1 MVQNFTNTETR
12 RTHPCDSP
20 DFNAF
25 VSARCSTYKE
35 DELSANGRELSV
47 DEEKTLMNGNVV
59 SQIDQLPMKIN
70 FSPTNAPY
78 FDGANLLIAAD
89 CTAYAYANFHEDF
102 INGKITLI
110 GCPKLDECYY
120 SERLAAIFN
129 QNDIKSITV
138 LRMETPCCGGL
149 KYAVIRALQ
158 NWGKMI
164 PWKVV
169 TISKDGRLLD

>member
-1 MVQNFTNTETR
+1 MVQSLTNTETR
-12 RTHPCDSP
+12 KLYPCDSP
-20 DFNAF
+20 DFNAI
-25 VSARCSTYKE
+25 VAARCSAFAD
-35 DELSANGRELSV
+35 DESSANGYELSM

-59 SQIDQLPMKIN
+59 SQINQWPMKIN
-70 FSPTNAPY
+70 FSPKNAPY

-89 CTAYAYANFHEDF
+89 CTAYAYANIHEDF
-102 INGKITLI
+102 IKGKITLI

-138 LRMETPCCGGL
+138 LKMETPCCGGL

-164 PWKVV
+164 PWQVV
-169 TISKDGRLLD
+169 TISKDGQILD

>member
-1 MVQNFTNTETR
+1 MVQSATNTETR
-12 RTHPCDSP
+12 KSYPCDSP
-20 DFNAF
+20 DFNAL
-25 VSARCSTYKE
+25 SIARCSAYKE
-35 DELSANGRELSV
+35 DESSASGNELHV
-47 DEEKTLMNGNVV
+47 DEEKVLANGNDA
-59 SQIDQLPMKIN
+59 SQIDQWPMKIN
-70 FSPTNAPY
+70 FSPTNASY

-102 INGKITLI
+102 IKGNVTLI

-120 SERLAAIFN
+120 TERLAAIFN

-138 LRMETPCCGGL
+138 LKMEVPCCGGL

-164 PWKVV
+164 PWQVV
-169 TISKDGRLLD
+169 TISKDGQILE